1 MKNAGNMVTPIMRDE
16 DGLIAF
22 VDNLIDNA
30 TDRAEIINA
39 NQRSNTATDTDG
51 NLPGNTVVL
60 NRKTRSVDIDP
71 HK

>member
-1 MKNAGNMVTPIMRDE
+1 MKNAGNMVTPIVRDE

-39 NQRSNTATDTDG
+39 NQRSSTATNTDG
-51 NLPGNTVVL
+51 NMPGNTVVL

>member
-1 MKNAGNMVTPIMRDE
+1 MKNAGNMVTPIVRDE

-39 NQRSNTATDTDG
+39 NQHSNTATDTDG
-51 NLPGNTVVL
+51 NMPGNTVVL